1 MLRSDVLL
9 KDSPAED
16 GPIEAEIVE
25 GEEEDWAF
33 DDDDF
38 WNALDLME
46 TSVKILTR
54 MLRAP
59 SMGAMRRKLIENHTD
74 DLKQFLS
81 QFYDQEGGEV

>member
-9 KDSPAED
+9 KDPPAED
-16 GPIEAEIVE
+16 EPIEAEIVE

-59 SMGAMRRKLIENHTD
+59 SLGAMCRKLIENHTD
-74 DLKQFLS
+74 DLMQFLS
-81 QFYDQEGGEV
+81 QFYDQEGGDV

>member
-16 GPIEAEIVE
+16 EPIEAEIVE
-25 GEEEDWAF
+25 EEEDWAF

-46 TSVKILTR
+46 TSVKVLNGILRGTKIGP
-54 MLRAP
+54 A
-59 SMGAMRRKLIENHTD
+59 RRKLLENHTD

>member
-16 GPIEAEIVE
+16 EPIEAEIVE
-25 GEEEDWAF
+25 EEEDWAF

-46 TSVKILTR
+46 TSVKVLNGILRGTKIGP
-54 MLRAP
+54 A
-59 SMGAMRRKLIENHTD
+59 RRKLLENHTD
-74 DLKQFLS
+74 DLRMFLY
-81 QFYDQEGGEV
+81 QFYVADGKEQR